1 MPTVQREL
9 VYATA
14 NRAYSLI
21 DYNIHTDMHKRYEFQ
36 KQFIPADK
44 LLTDDEKS
52 EAINYITETY
62 DRNKVRFNSGT
73 KRICENC
80 KQESNRAYSLIDY
93 NIHIGMH
100 KQHEFQKQFILDDK
114 LLTDDE
120 KTEAINYITETYDRN
135 KILYNSEIK
144 RICENCNQECLATL
158 YCEYC

>member
-80 KQESNRAYSLIDY
+80 KQE
-93 NIHIGMH
+93 
-100 KQHEFQKQFILDDK
+100 
-114 LLTDDE
+114 
-120 KTEAINYITETYDRN
+120 
-135 KILYNSEIK
+135 
-144 RICENCNQECLATL
+144 C
-158 YCEYC
+158 